1 MEFLHLVH
9 EDEANDEDDF
19 VPLFLFPVQQ
29 CRMKVVHTLGPITLT
44 RQSRPFV
51 GDDSTSLI
59 YNGKDIIL
67 LVLAKSSNVSL
78 FRMPALP
85 CSWMNE
91 EKVTFCLLL
100 NIPA

>member
-1 MEFLHLVH
+1 MKFLHLVH
-9 EDEANDEDDF
+9 TEETNDKDGF
-19 VPLFLFPVQQ
+19 VSLSLFSVQQ
-29 CRMKVVHTLGPITLT
+29 CRMKVEHTPGPITLT

-85 CSWMNE
+85 CSRMNE